1 MPVRSADKPTAC
13 MSFNY
18 HRDHFGET
26 WGMRSDDGETAHTAC
41 VAFGIDR
48 LAVALF
54 ATHGAESRNWPAAV
68 RAALG
73 L

>member
-1 MPVRSADKPTAC
+1 

-26 WGMRSDDGETAHTAC
+26 WGLTCADSEPAQTAC
-41 VAFGIDR
+41 VAFGVDR
-48 LAVALF
+48 FAIAHF
-54 ATHGAESRNWPAAV
+54 ATHGTETAKWPNAV
-68 RAALG
+68 RANLG